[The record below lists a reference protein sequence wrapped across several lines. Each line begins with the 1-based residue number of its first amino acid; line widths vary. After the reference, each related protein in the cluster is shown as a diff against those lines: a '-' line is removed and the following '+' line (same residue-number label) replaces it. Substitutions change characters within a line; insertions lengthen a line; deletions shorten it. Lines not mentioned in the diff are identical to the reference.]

1 MTGNVLIWLVIAV
14 VLGIVEGATVSLV
27 SIWMAVGAFVAG
39 ISAALGAEILT
50 QMLIF
55 VGISAILLL
64 LTAPLT
70 KKFRN
75 RGVSKT
81 NADRVIDNIGI
92 VIEKIDP
99 IERKGQI
106 KVMGQVWSAISDEV
120 IEAGETVIVTE
131 IKGVR
136 AVVKRQV

>member
-27 SIWMAVGAFVAG
+27 SIWMAIGAFAAG

-50 QMLIF
+50 QMLVF
-55 VGISAILLL
+55 VGVSAILLL

-75 RGVSKT
+75 RAVSKT

-92 VIEKIDP
+92 VTEKIDP
-99 IERKGQI
+99 IQRKGQI

-120 IEAGETVIVTE
+120 IEVGETVIVTE

-136 AVVKRQV
+136 AVVKNQV